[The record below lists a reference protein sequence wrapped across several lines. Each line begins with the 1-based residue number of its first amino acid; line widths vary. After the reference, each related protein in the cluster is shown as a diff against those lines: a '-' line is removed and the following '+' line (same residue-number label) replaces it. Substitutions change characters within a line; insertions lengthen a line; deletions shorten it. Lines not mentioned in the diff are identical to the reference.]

1 MLRNVSMRVCMLHN
15 TCTLCFTKTQL
26 YIMLPKPYN
35 PADAAQVSPTQ
46 NPNVVHHTHVHNYII
61 RLIYWWL
68 HSVQTH
74 ADAQP

>member
-1 MLRNVSMRVCMLHN
+1 MCLCVYACCTIHAHYALQKRNY
-15 TCTLCFTKTQL
+15 T

-68 HSVQTH
+68 HTVQTH
-74 ADAQP
+74 ADAQQ